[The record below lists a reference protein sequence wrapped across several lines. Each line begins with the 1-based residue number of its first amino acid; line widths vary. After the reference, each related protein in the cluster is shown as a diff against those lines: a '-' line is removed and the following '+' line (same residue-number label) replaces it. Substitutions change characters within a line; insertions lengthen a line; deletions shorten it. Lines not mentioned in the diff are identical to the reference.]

1 MFLPLLDQ
9 PAVDDTEAA
18 AGGLPFLSADQSVRA
33 ATRGDVGHD
42 EDDDAEQPDGNGGKR
57 VTAARTRRR
66 RARRALV

>member
-33 ATRGDVGHD
+33 ATRGDVGHH
-42 EDDDAEQPDGNGGKR
+42 EDDDAEIKGVPGDLAVSAVR
-57 VTAARTRRR
+57 RRRR
-66 RARRALV
+66 RARRALI